1 MRNLLR
7 AIRMAFKYKYSL
19 FSSLFLGFL
28 VAALWGANIGALYP
42 FVEIVFEGDSLHGW
56 VDNRIEEANAA
67 IAKNEKKIEGLRDD
81 YESADSSRQQ
91 EINQRISRYEKSIEG
106 ERAKIA
112 STKAIAPYIK
122 SYMPDD
128 AFQTLLIL
136 VVFFV
141 GATLLRG
148 VLLMCNMVLVSKV
161 GQKTMLDLQYM
172 FFRKAL
178 RMEMSEFDVNGTGDL
193 VGRIRGETGAIAATV
208 MTLFGKTVR
217 EPMKMGIC
225 FAGAAFINWRLLLF
239 SMLICPA
246 ALWGIL
252 RIAKL
257 TKKANKKAVEQSA
270 KLLDR
275 MLQAVTYLR
284 IVKASNMEEFEQRQ
298 FEDKANYVY
307 KKSMKISFYNA
318 LARVNNEMLGISI
331 MCLSFVASGYLVL
344 TDSTH
349 LFGIRLSAATMS
361 FGELMLFFGFLIGFS
376 DPIRKMADVYNMI
389 QGGVVAADRVF
400 PLIDA
405 EPNVR
410 TPENPVAF
418 PQRPPE
424 VHFDRVCYAYRP
436 GNNVLKQTK
445 FKVAAGQTVAIVGA
459 NGCGKSTLI
468 NMLPRFFD
476 PQDGAIRFDGTSI
489 DEFDLRELRQGLGYV
504 TQRSMLFNDTV
515 FENIRYGCPDASL
528 EQVQDAARQ
537 AMADDFIRK
546 MPQGYESMIGE
557 HGTGL
562 SGGQQQRLTLA
573 RAILKDPKVLILDE
587 ATSQIDPKSEN
598 AIHQAL
604 TRFAKNRTTI
614 LITHRISSLSLAD
627 EIVVMDDG
635 QVIDQGTH
643 DELMSR
649 CVMYQKIR
657 NSHVQ
662 DAA

>member
-1 MRNLLR
+1 MKNLLR
-7 AIRMAFKYKYSL
+7 AIRMAFKYKFSL
-19 FSSLFLGFL
+19 ISSLVLGFL

-56 VDNRIEEANAA
+56 VDNRVEEANHA
-67 IAKNEKKIEGLRDD
+67 IAKNEEKIAKLQSE
-81 YESADSSRQQ
+81 YASADAEQRNV
-91 EINQRISRYEKSIEG
+91 IDGRISRFEKSIEG
-106 ERAKIA
+106 EQAKIA
-112 STKAIAPYIK
+112 TTERIAPYIK

-178 RMEMSEFDVNGTGDL
+178 RMEMSEFKVNGTGDL
-193 VGRIRGETGAIAATV
+193 VGRIRGETGAIAGTV
-208 MTLFGKTVR
+208 VTLFGKTVR
-217 EPMKMGIC
+217 EPMKMAIC

-252 RIAKL
+252 RIARL

-284 IVKASNMEEFEQRQ
+284 IVKASNMEEYEQFQ

-307 KKSMKISFYNA
+307 RKSMKISFYNA

-344 TDSTH
+344 TNSTH

-389 QGGVVAADRVF
+389 QGGIVAADRVF

-405 EPNVR
+405 EPSVR

-418 PQRPPE
+418 PNRSPE
-424 VHFDRVCYAYRP
+424 VNFNRVTYAYRP
-436 GNNVLKQTK
+436 GNPVLKQTN
-445 FKVAAGQTVAIVGA
+445 FKIPAGKTVAIVGA

-476 PQDGAIRFDGTSI
+476 PQEGSIEFDGTSI
-489 DEFDLRELRQGLGYV
+489 EQFDLRELRDGISYV
-504 TQRSMLFNDTV
+504 TQRSMLFNDSV
-515 FENIRYGCPDASL
+515 FENIRYGCPDATL
-528 EQVQDAARQ
+528 EEVKEAARQ
-537 AMADDFIRK
+537 AMADEFISK
-546 MPQGYESMIGE
+546 MHNGYESFIGE
-557 HGTGL
+557 HGSGL

-573 RAILKDPKVLILDE
+573 RAILKNPKVLILDE
-587 ATSQIDPKSEN
+587 ATSQIDPKSET

-604 TRFAKNRTTI
+604 TRFAKDRTTI
-614 LITHRISSLSLAD
+614 MVTHRISSLSLAD

-635 QVIDQGTH
+635 QVLDQGTH
-643 DELMSR
+643 EELMAR
-649 CVMYQKIR
+649 CLAYQKIR
-657 NSHVQ
+657 RADLQ